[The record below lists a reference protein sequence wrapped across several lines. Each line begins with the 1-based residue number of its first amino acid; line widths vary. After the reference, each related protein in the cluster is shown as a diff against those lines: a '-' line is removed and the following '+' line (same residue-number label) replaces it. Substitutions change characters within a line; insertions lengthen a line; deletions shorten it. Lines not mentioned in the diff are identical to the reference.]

1 MITKAFV
8 SDDSEGVEA
17 AHFRHCAG
25 RRGAGTK
32 TQDAESEVCRGRLR
46 SDAADVAV

>member
-25 RRGAGTK
+25 RRGAGTM
-32 TQDAESEVCRGRLR
+32 TRDADAEVCLGM
-46 SDAADVAV
+46 VEG